1 MDNISVVIVEDDDLI
16 REGMANIIDEQSGYR
31 CSGSFSNGEALLE
44 KINLINPKIVL
55 MDIGLPGMNG
65 IECLRQI
72 RQNSQNILV
81 IMLTVFEDDERVFES
96 IIAGADGYL
105 LKKTTPPKIIDALND
120 VLNGGAPMSNQIAKR
135 VLDNFRMT
143 PGIDETQSLSKREKE
158 ILDLLSKGFTHKQI
172 AENIF
177 ISPETVRG
185 HLKNIYKK
193 LQVHSKTEAVSK
205 AFQLKKLFR

>member
-16 REGMANIIDEQSGYR
+16 REGMTNIIDEQFGYR

-143 PGIDETQSLSKREKE
+143 PDVDETQSLSKREKE

>member
-1 MDNISVVIVEDDDLI
+1 LDNISVVIVEDDDLI

>member
-16 REGMANIIDEQSGYR
+16 REGMANIIDEQSGFT
-31 CSGSFSNGEALLE
+31 CSGSFSSGEALLE
-44 KINLINPKIVL
+44 GIDLINPKIVL

-72 RQNSQNILV
+72 KQNSLYILV
-81 IMLTVFEDDERVFES
+81 VMLTVFEDDERVFES

-143 PGIDETQSLSKREKE
+143 PDIDEPQSLSKREKE

>member
-16 REGMANIIDEQSGYR
+16 REGMANIIDEQSGFT
-31 CSGSFSNGEALLE
+31 CSGSFSSGEALLE
-44 KINLINPKIVL
+44 GIDLINPKIVL

-72 RQNSQNILV
+72 KQNSLYILV
-81 IMLTVFEDDERVFES
+81 VMLTVFEDDERVFES

-143 PGIDETQSLSKREKE
+143 PDIDETQSLSKREKE